1 MMLRALKLF
10 VAKPLRLT
18 VYENYEYIMMR
29 FLVTLTVIM
38 ALPVAAAAQALKADS
53 SKQITI
59 VSGPTPPYY
68 GRALPDFGHYASVIR
83 AAFEQSDYQVSFHE
97 ENWSRVFQ
105 DTEASRYDVAAN
117 AWFNEDRAKRFIFSK
132 PYAQNRVLFLK
143 HKDNPIISRDLDQ
156 AEKYRLAIVRGSVI
170 ARDFPF
176 QIFHVNDDIAVARMV
191 LRRRVDLGAL
201 EENTAA
207 ILLPKYFPNDHEKF
221 AFLEKP
227 AGAHQ
232 SHIIISKSHENGAE
246 ILAAFDRG
254 LNTIMKNGT
263 YGRLLKEADLEKA
276 MVSLGP

>member
-1 MMLRALKLF
+1 MKWILGTF
-10 VAKPLRLT
+10 VALILLPS
-18 VYENYEYIMMR
+18 IA
-29 FLVTLTVIM
+29 VTQSVET
-38 ALPVAAAAQALKADS
+38 AEQ
-53 SKQITI
+53 KQITV

-68 GRALPDFGHYASVIR
+68 GQALPEFGHYAAVIR
-83 AAFEQSDYQVSFHE
+83 AAFEQSGYQVSFHE

-117 AWFNEDRAKRFIFSK
+117 AWFNKDRAKRFIFSK

-156 AEKYRLAIVRGSVI
+156 AEEYRLAIVRGSVI

-232 SHIIISKSHENGAE
+232 SHIITSKSHENGAE
-246 ILAAFDRG
+246 IIAAFDRG
-254 LNTIMKNGT
+254 LNIIMKNGT

-276 MVSLGP
+276 IVGIADK